1 LLVLGLESHRS
12 MVPHPLKNY
21 IYQVNN
27 VDPPCKSNIS
37 NLSIIS
43 HEGVV
48 DLAAQ
53 LVVGVGFIPLYALI
67 FTSLQTPQ

>member
-1 LLVLGLESHRS
+1 
-12 MVPHPLKNY
+12 MVPYSLKNY
-21 IYQVNN
+21 IYQFNN

-37 NLSIIS
+37 NRSIIS
-43 HEGVV
+43 HDGVV

-53 LVVGVGFIPLYALI
+53 IAVGVGFILPYALI